1 MSTKINMVLHSWR
14 KSEHT
19 TRKHRKRCWRL
30 PEWQQRSPAKAAGD
44 SSRHLTALTHWR
56 GVLLAGSSNQRPHW
70 GVDYQTPMAIAH
82 CPGFRWALVVQPVW
96 DSMEVKCASQKEYV
110 KDIMGRSAMWKAF
123 LFCIYGGSSI
133 SLDPLHYNLLLA
145 INSGIEFQDAYSI
158 LTTII
163 F

>member
-1 MSTKINMVLHSWR
+1 MSTQQESTGRDAGGSLSDNSAA
-14 KSEHT
+14 
-19 TRKHRKRCWRL
+19 
-30 PEWQQRSPAKAAGD
+30 QQRQQVTAAGT
-44 SSRHLTALTHWR
+44 SPLRAARAPFTALTHWR

-70 GVDYQTPMAIAH
+70 GIDYQTPMAIAH